1 MFLDYAGIRVT
12 DIDRSVRFYRQAL
25 GLRELRRGST
35 DGLGTWV
42 LLEDPLSRQRLE
54 LNHYVP
60 ASPFATPFSPGEGLD
75 HLGFRVPSPKRT
87 AARLIRFGARPAPE
101 GASLPDGSLLYLL
114 DPDGHWIELI
124 QTSAADARQILP
136 TVRATAARRRS
147 GRTKRR

>member
-12 DIDRSVRFYRQAL
+12 DLDRSVKFYRQAL

-42 LLEDPLSRQRLE
+42 LLEDRLSRQKLE

-60 ASPFATPFSPGEGLD
+60 TSPFATPFTPGEGLD
-75 HLGFRVPSPKRT
+75 HLGFRVPNPRRT
-87 AARLIRFGARPAPE
+87 AARLIRFGAQPAPGE
-101 GASLPDGSLLYLL
+101 ASLPDGSLLYLL

-124 QTSAADARQILP
+124 QTSASDARRILP
-136 TVRATAARRRS
+136 TAPASAGRRRS
-147 GRTKRR
+147 ARTKRR